1 MLPFLGP
8 RDVRDTVGLVGDF
21 YTAPV
26 TYVKGP
32 DARNP
37 IMATRIIDDRANL
50 LKAEKVL
57 NEAAID
63 EYAYIRDA
71 YLQRRQN
78 LVHDGNPPEEFDVF
92 SE

>member
-1 MLPFLGP
+1 
-8 RDVRDTVGLVGDF
+8 
-21 YTAPV
+21 
-26 TYVKGP
+26 
-32 DARNP
+32 
-37 IMATRIIDDRANL
+37 MATRIIDDRANL

-57 NEAAID
+57 DEAAID

-78 LVHDGNPPEEFDVF
+78 LVHDGNPPEDEFDVF